1 MNQSSTISRATALLA
16 LAAFTIVGCGESK
29 PTTYPVSGVVTYKG
43 APVEGATVG
52 FSSTNPEIQPAI
64 GVTDAQGKY
73 TLTTFEKDD
82 GALPGEFTIHVFK
95 YDRKQTA
102 PEMDTSGVQVDEMPD
117 DYSPEEMAEEPLP
130 KHLLPEKYSAPHSTP
145 LKTTIQAGENTY
157 DINLE

>member
-1 MNQSSTISRATALLA
+1 MSRATTVVALV
-16 LAAFTIVGCGESK
+16 AFTIVGCGESK

-43 APVEGATVG
+43 QPVEGATVG
-52 FSSTNPEIQPAI
+52 FSSTDADTQPAV
-64 GVTDAQGKY
+64 GLTDAQGKY

-95 YDRKQTA
+95 YDRKPTVPA
-102 PEMDTSGVQVDEMPD
+102 MDTSGVQVDEMPD
-117 DYSPEEMAEEPLP
+117 DYKPEEMAEEPPP